1 MKKMPHVANT
11 YTGVHNDMLR
21 GCTNQGHQPPTDH
34 DDEIEY

>member
-1 MKKMPHVANT
+1 MKKMPHVVNT

-21 GCTNQGHQPPTDH
+21 GCTNQGPTDH